1 MSNIEFTNEDIINND
16 CSYKDRNTVNDTIF
30 NSKTSKSESIIHTP
44 SPLVLEKMES
54 MRIFFKRNDMP
65 FVVFPISNKS
75 ICVRNNKEVDDPNKR
90 ILYKSIIET
99 LNIYRK
105 GNKIYDPNALAYNFD
120 EANIEKVNE
129 FWVPSNDVHIEQWKS
144 GAPFTQNKCLNKFIK
159 YCESQTKKMKTV
171 IDVGAWCGT
180 WAKAIEPFAKK
191 VIAFEPDKTHFECLQ
206 RNCIINCTPRM
217 EAVGAQL
224 QEISLTEDNFTQA
237 KRVNERGNIRM
248 ITLDHMAYEDV
259 DMIKIDVEGYEMEV
273 LKGATKTLESVQY
286 LMIELNNNT
295 KKYGSNNIVVE
306 KFIGDL
312 GFKVLMEHWPDKV
325 FYRA

>member
-1 MSNIEFTNEDIINND
+1 M
-16 CSYKDRNTVNDTIF
+16 K
-30 NSKTSKSESIIHTP
+30 
-44 SPLVLEKMES
+44 
-54 MRIFFKRNDMP
+54 
-65 FVVFPISNKS
+65 
-75 ICVRNNKEVDDPNKR
+75 
-90 ILYKSIIET
+90 
-99 LNIYRK
+99 
-105 GNKIYDPNALAYNFD
+105 
-120 EANIEKVNE
+120 IEKVND
-129 FWVPSNDVHIEQWKS
+129 FWVPSNDVHIEQWKA

-224 QEISLTEDNFTQA
+224 QEVSLTEDDFTQA

-273 LKGATKTLESVQY
+273 LKGADECLQQCTYV
-286 LMIELNNNT
+286 MIELNNNS
-295 KKYGSNNIVVE
+295 KKYGSSNGQITKYLNQ
-306 KFIGDL
+306 K
-312 GFKVLMEHWPDKV
+312 GFSQLIRTWPDV
-325 FYRA
+325 IFVNNYPL

>member
-1 MSNIEFTNEDIINND
+1 M
-16 CSYKDRNTVNDTIF
+16 K
-30 NSKTSKSESIIHTP
+30 
-44 SPLVLEKMES
+44 
-54 MRIFFKRNDMP
+54 
-65 FVVFPISNKS
+65 
-75 ICVRNNKEVDDPNKR
+75 
-90 ILYKSIIET
+90 
-99 LNIYRK
+99 
-105 GNKIYDPNALAYNFD
+105 
-120 EANIEKVNE
+120 IEKVND
-129 FWVPSNDVHIEQWKS
+129 FWVPSNDVHIEKWKA
-144 GAPFTQNKCLNKFIK
+144 GAPFTQNKCLNKFLK

-180 WAKAIEPFAKK
+180 WAKAIEPFARK

-206 RNCIINCTPRM
+206 RNCTVNCTPRM
-217 EAVGAQL
+217 EAVGSQL
-224 QEISLTEDNFTQA
+224 KEISLTEDNFTQA
-237 KRVNERGNIRM
+237 KRVSDKGNIRM

-273 LKGATKTLESVQY
+273 LKGATKTLENVKY

-312 GFKVLMEHWPDKV
+312 GFKVLMDHWPDKV

>member
-1 MSNIEFTNEDIINND
+1 M
-16 CSYKDRNTVNDTIF
+16 K
-30 NSKTSKSESIIHTP
+30 
-44 SPLVLEKMES
+44 
-54 MRIFFKRNDMP
+54 
-65 FVVFPISNKS
+65 
-75 ICVRNNKEVDDPNKR
+75 
-90 ILYKSIIET
+90 
-99 LNIYRK
+99 
-105 GNKIYDPNALAYNFD
+105 
-120 EANIEKVNE
+120 IEKVND

-206 RNCIINCTPRM
+206 RNCTINCTPRM

-224 QEISLTEDNFTQA
+224 QEVSLTEDNFTQA
-237 KRVNERGNIRM
+237 KRVNEKGNIRM

-259 DMIKIDVEGYEMEV
+259 DMIKIDVEGYELEV
-273 LKGATKTLESVQY
+273 LKGATKTLKSVKY

-295 KKYGSNNIVVE
+295 KKYGSNNVEVE
-306 KFIGDL
+306 KHISSL
-312 GFKVLMEHWPDKV
+312 GFKVLMDHWPDKV
-325 FYRA
+325 FYRP

>member
-1 MSNIEFTNEDIINND
+1 M
-16 CSYKDRNTVNDTIF
+16 K
-30 NSKTSKSESIIHTP
+30 
-44 SPLVLEKMES
+44 
-54 MRIFFKRNDMP
+54 
-65 FVVFPISNKS
+65 
-75 ICVRNNKEVDDPNKR
+75 
-90 ILYKSIIET
+90 
-99 LNIYRK
+99 
-105 GNKIYDPNALAYNFD
+105 
-120 EANIEKVNE
+120 IEKVND

-206 RNCIINCTPRM
+206 RNCTINCTPRM

-224 QEISLTEDNFTQA
+224 QEVSLTEDNFTQA
-237 KRVNERGNIRM
+237 KRVNEKGNIRM

-273 LKGATKTLESVQY
+273 LKGATKTLESVKY

-295 KKYGSNNIVVE
+295 KKYGSNNIEVE
-306 KFIGDL
+306 KYIVSL

-325 FYRA
+325 FHRA